1 MAELR
6 PYFRRMDVQRVMNLT
21 AAAVEE
27 AQTDIASVTAKNSK
41 QGTATIT
48 NPTTSVTVTH
58 NYGSTSYIVSVI
70 PQQDIGSGRR
80 FWVDTKNA
88 NDFALRVD
96 AALGSNMTF
105 EWILRGT

>member
-1 MAELR
+1 MPTLPHDFLR
-6 PYFRRMDVQRVMNLT
+6 RDLVRTVNSNQSALEDTQADLATLT
-21 AAAVEE
+21 
-27 AQTDIASVTAKNSK
+27 TKNAK

-48 NPTTSVTVTH
+48 NPLTSVTVTH

>member
-1 MAELR
+1 MPEL
-6 PYFRRMDVQRVMNLT
+6 PHDFLRRDLVRTVNQNLS
-21 AAAVEE
+21 AVE
-27 AQTDIASVTAKNSK
+27 DVASDLTTLTAKNSL

-48 NPTTSVTVTH
+48 NPTTSQTVTH
-58 NYGSTSYIVSVI
+58 NYGSTSYNVAVI

-80 FWVDTKNA
+80 FWVDTKQA
-88 NDFALRVD
+88 NSFVLRVD